1 MTNKKIQFFSF
12 SIFFWWYSIT
22 KNKHSHKKNAKQR
35 KFTKSW
41 YFDENASFH
50 DNTCSVYLQKIVKM
64 KKTEIFYLSLIIIM
78 GWKPHFWWPFRQP
91 IYTIPLTQSFSF
103 GPNRKFPKI
112 QGNPWKS
119 MKINENQPKS
129 MKINKNVTFFH

>member
-1 MTNKKIQFFSF
+1 MANIFFLVFFIFTIFWRYTLHVLSWKEAFSSKYQLFVNFRCFAFFCASAYFSWCYTIKKI
-12 SIFFWWYSIT
+12 
-22 KNKHSHKKNAKQR
+22 
-35 KFTKSW
+35 
-41 YFDENASFH
+41 
-50 DNTCSVYLQKIVKM
+50 LKM
-64 KKTEIFYLSLIIIM
+64 KKTEFFYLSLIIIM

-103 GPNRKFPKI
+103 GPNREFPKI

-129 MKINKNVTFFH
+129 MKINKN

>member
-1 MTNKKIQFFSF
+1 MTNKKNQFFHFQYLFDGIASRKI
-12 SIFFWWYSIT
+12 STLT
-22 KNKHSHKKNAKQR
+22 KKTRN
-35 KFTKSW
+35 FTKSW

-64 KKTEIFYLSLIIIM
+64 KKTENFYLSLIIIM
-78 GWKPHFWWPFRQP
+78 GWKPHFWWQFRQP